1 MLECAMV
8 KSVNMVMIIGNLG
21 KEPEIKSRDGGG
33 KIAKFSVATS
43 EEWMNKESGK
53 KFSRT
58 DWHRIAVF
66 NPQLVDIVEQYL
78 KKGSLVYIRG
88 RLRPSSW
95 TTDDGQKRTSV
106 EVEMIDLKMFS
117 RGSESS
123 FESDGQNNWA
133 SNTSD
138 NSTSNWGGNDESG
151 STTSS
156 SDENND
162 IPF

>member
-1 MLECAMV
+1 MV

-21 KEPEIKSRDGGG
+21 NDPEVRDGKGT

-58 DWHRIAVF
+58 DWHRVAVF
-66 NPQLVDIVEQYL
+66 NPQLVDIASKYL

-95 TTDDGQKRTSV
+95 VDDAGQKRTTV
-106 EVEMIDLKMFS
+106 EVEMMDLKMFPRS
-117 RGSESS
+117 DSFGGSEDYGSSESS
-123 FESDGQNNWA
+123 YSEAKSSYSEEGSEQSSPEQNN
-133 SNTSD
+133 TD
-138 NSTSNWGGNDESG
+138 I
-151 STTSS
+151 
-156 SDENND
+156 D

>member
-1 MLECAMV
+1 MV

-21 KEPEIKSRDGGG
+21 NDPEIKEGKSS

-66 NPQLVDIVEQYL
+66 NPQLVDIASKYL

-88 RLRPSSW
+88 RLRPTSW
-95 TTDDGQKRTSV
+95 VDDMGQKRTTV
-106 EVEMIDLKMFS
+106 EVEMVDLKMFGS
-117 RGSESS
+117 RNDSSEQYDDGNSEYGSSFNAQSSEPSESNNNMP
-123 FESDGQNNWA
+123 FDKQESDI
-133 SNTSD
+133 
-138 NSTSNWGGNDESG
+138 
-151 STTSS
+151 
-156 SDENND
+156 D